1 MTRTGDARAIALVP
15 LRGDGKSRLDA
26 TVDAADRGALVVAM
40 LDDVLAALSGG
51 GVDDVLV
58 LAGDDRAAA
67 LASERGLPTL
77 TDPTI
82 ADGPAPVGD
91 ARLRAA
97 VDAALVSVPAERVRL
112 VVAADLPRLSAA
124 EVAAVLAE
132 PAEVVVVPTAGGGT
146 ALLRL
151 DPGVVLAAQYGD
163 GSAGAHLHAADV
175 AGRSSA
181 VLDLPGARHDVDA
194 AADLHALRGPLDGA
208 HPGPATTAFVAG
220 VAG

>member
-1 MTRTGDARAIALVP
+1 MMTTGEARAIALVP

-26 TVDAADRGALVVAM
+26 AVDAADRAALVVAM
-40 LDDVLAALSGG
+40 LDDVLDALSGG
-51 GVDDVLV
+51 GVDDVLI

-67 LASERGLPTL
+67 LASERGLPAL
-77 TDPTI
+77 PDPTI
-82 ADGPAPVGD
+82 TDGPELVGD

-97 VDAALVSVPAERVRL
+97 VDAALTSVPTERVRL

-163 GSAGAHLHAADV
+163 GSAGAHLRTADT

-194 AADLHALRGPLDGA
+194 AADLQSLLGPLDGA
-208 HPGPATTAFVAG
+208 HPGRATTAFVARVSG
-220 VAG
+220 